1 MTFLEIL
8 WILHCTRKKW
18 KKRVEQ
24 KFHWNKAAELNE
36 KKTRIHALLQ
46 DFDFGDW
53 SQGVKSNMISQW
65 TKKGMKNNSGKVRV
79 F

>member
-1 MTFLEIL
+1 M
-8 WILHCTRKKW
+8 K
-18 KKRVEQ
+18 
-24 KFHWNKAAELNE
+24 

-65 TKKGMKNNSGKVRV
+65 KKELKKGMKNNSGKLKKIKFGFSDRKYQPAKQSVSKTL
-79 F
+79 